1 MSDDSSIGFLFGCLF
16 FLILLSAFFSG
27 TETALI
33 ALNRYRLR
41 HKARSGHRGARFAE
55 SLLKRPD
62 RLITMILF
70 GNNLVN
76 FTAAL
81 IAGFITLRL
90 FGPSAWVS
98 AAGTVVFTLVVLIF
112 AEVMPKTLAALHP
125 ERLALPASYV
135 YYPLQKIAFP
145 LIWLINLISN
155 SLLRIIGVS
164 PEDQDN
170 HSLTIEELR
179 VIVNESG
186 ALLPRKRHRMLQGI
200 LELEEMTVDDVM
212 VPHNEIT
219 GLDLND
225 EWETVLKTLRNTPYT
240 RLPVFRDSIDNV
252 IGMLDLRRL
261 IKSEGLTGLSQAKL
275 IELMDDTYFVPEG
288 TALHRQLIQFQH
300 TRQRA
305 ALVVDEYGDI
315 QGLVTLEDILEE
327 IVGEFTTDAAPS
339 HEDVTPD
346 AGNSAYIVNASANIR
361 SLNRMMNW
369 HLPTDGAKNTER
381 TDPAAIGD
389 NPGDGNRPQAR
400 RLPGRNRADQRECRE
415 HSTHPHARAP
425 QGSLS
430 DNAQLSCNASSA
442 PRR

>member
-1 MSDDSSIGFLFGCLF
+1 LSDDVPLGFLIGSLI
-16 FLILLSAFFSG
+16 FLLLLSAFFSG

-41 HKARSGHRGARFAE
+41 HKARSGNRGAKYAE
-55 SLLKRPD
+55 QLLQRPD
-62 RLITMILF
+62 RLITLILF

-81 IAGFITLRL
+81 IAGLIALKL
-90 FGPSAWVS
+90 FGTSAWVP
-98 AAGTVVFTLVVLIF
+98 AAGTIVFTLVVLIF

-125 ERLALPASYV
+125 ERVALPASYI
-135 YYPLQKIAFP
+135 YYPLQKLAFP
-145 LIWLINLISN
+145 LIWLIGLVAN
-155 SLLRIIGVS
+155 SLLRLFGVS

-170 HSLTIEELR
+170 HNLTIDELR

-225 EWETVLKTLRNTPYT
+225 DWAMILETLRNTTYT
-240 RLPVFRDSIDNV
+240 RLPVYRDSIDSAA
-252 IGMLDLRRL
+252 GMLDRRKL
-261 IKSEGLTGLSQAKL
+261 IKSAGLAGLDESSL
-275 IELMDDTYFVPEG
+275 TNIMDDPYFVPEG
-288 TALHRQLIQFQH
+288 TPLHQQLFEFQ
-300 TRQRA
+300 RSRLRA

-346 AGNSAYIVNASANIR
+346 VGESSYLVNASANIR

-369 HLPTDGAKNTER
+369 HLPTDGAKTLNGLILEQLEMIPETGTGLTLGDYPVEIVQTSENVVNTIR
-381 TDPAAIGD
+381 IHSPTPPPA
-389 NPGDGNRPQAR
+389 
-400 RLPGRNRADQRECRE
+400 
-415 HSTHPHARAP
+415 T
-425 QGSLS
+425 
-430 DNAQLSCNASSA
+430 
-442 PRR
+442 